1 MSRVGKKPIE
11 VPSDVTI
18 TLGDKNEVTV
28 KGPKGELS
36 RTFNQDITIS
46 LEDNVLTLTRPS
58 DSKDHRTN
66 HGTSRALL
74 ANMVTGVSQG
84 FERTLEL
91 VGVGYRAQMQGK
103 KLVLNVGYSHPV
115 EFTPEEG
122 VEVEVPANTK
132 VIVKGIN
139 KERVG
144 ALASNIRATRPP
156 EPYKGKGI
164 RYEGEKVRRKE
175 GKTGK

>member
-11 VPSDVTI
+11 VPANVTV
-18 TLGDKNEVTV
+18 TVADGNVVTV
-28 KGPKGELS
+28 KGPKGEMT
-36 RTFNQDITIS
+36 RTFNKDITIVQ
-46 LEDNVLTLTRPS
+46 EENVITLTRPS
-58 DSKDHRTN
+58 ESKDHRTI
-66 HGTSRALL
+66 HGTTRALL
-74 ANMVTGVSQG
+74 ANMVQGTSEG
-84 FERTLEL
+84 FERVLEL
-91 VGVGYRAQMQGK
+91 VGVGYRAQLQGN
-103 KLVLNVGYSHPV
+103 KLVPNVGYSHPV

-122 VEVEVPANTK
+122 LSVEVPANTR
-132 VIVKGIN
+132 VIVRGID